1 MPDMTPLEAAEK
13 LEDIAVVSDLKA
25 VDGKRSGVV
34 KIGRVDAED
43 LRIAASYLRKIAAGE
58 YKPVVHAH
66 WNYTSRPNEDCMG
79 GSHGVIECS
88 HCKEDY
94 GVEYDYCP
102 SCGALMDGK
111 DSDSVAK
118 QA

>member
-1 MPDMTPLEAAEK
+1 
-13 LEDIAVVSDLKA
+13 
-25 VDGKRSGVV
+25 
-34 KIGRVDAED
+34 
-43 LRIAASYLRKIAAGE
+43 
-58 YKPVVHAH
+58 
-66 WNYTSRPNEDCMG
+66 MG

>member
-1 MPDMTPLEAAEK
+1 MPGLTPLKIAK
-13 LEDIAVVSDLKA
+13 DLEFI
-25 VDGKRSGVV
+25 
-34 KIGRVDAED
+34 VDAQ
-43 LRIAASYLRKIAAGE
+43 RIYSIGSKADSDELYHSLELAASYLRAIAAGE

-94 GVEYDYCP
+94 GAEYDYCP

>member
-1 MPDMTPLEAAEK
+1 MTNRMTAGEAAERIYRLLANGK
-13 LEDIAVVSDLKA
+13 CMDGLVSIKGDYFEDALEL
-25 VDGKRSGVV
+25 
-34 KIGRVDAED
+34 
-43 LRIAASYLRKIAAGE
+43 AASILRRVASGKLAEVI
-58 YKPVVHAH
+58 HAH

-94 GVEYDYCP
+94 GAEYDHCP

-111 DSDSVAK
+111 DDSHE
-118 QA
+118 